1 MYGALG
7 SWGWPPLDRLDDL
20 EAEYNDTYLPLVRK
34 VPHVVALDLFRADE
48 SGRESDLY
56 RIGAM
61 WFEDEAHHAA
71 AASTDEWDAMFD
83 CCNSLIERYE
93 LDMRFAY
100 VRRD

>member
-7 SWGWPPLDRLDDL
+7 SWGWPQPERVEEF

-34 VPHVVALDLFRADE
+34 VPHVVALDLIRADE

-61 WFEDEAHHAA
+61 WFEDEERYA
-71 AASTDEWDAMFD
+71 AASATPEWETMFA
-83 CCNSLIERYE
+83 CCNSLIERYGLE
-93 LDMRFAY
+93 MRFAY
-100 VRRD
+100 VHRD